1 MNKNILESKA
11 MRQLRKR
18 AEAVMEGQPLDS
30 AELKNLST
38 EQISRLF
45 HELDVHRVELEM
57 QNEELRRTQDELEE
71 ALDKYTD
78 LFDYA
83 PIGYLIVQSYGIITS
98 ANVTAGNILKE
109 SRHDLVGTPIQN
121 YIARD
126 YQDLFYTLR
135 RSCEKKAGIQSC
147 EILLLRKGDS
157 AFNSRLDCIAI
168 PGDDGSTAF
177 RISFSDASSPKR
189 SDTKR

>member
-83 PIGYLIVQSYGIITS
+83 P
-98 ANVTAGNILKE
+98 
-109 SRHDLVGTPIQN
+109 
-121 YIARD
+121 
-126 YQDLFYTLR
+126 
-135 RSCEKKAGIQSC
+135 
-147 EILLLRKGDS
+147 
-157 AFNSRLDCIAI
+157 
-168 PGDDGSTAF
+168 
-177 RISFSDASSPKR
+177 
-189 SDTKR
+189 